1 MPEDKVLSTVDL
13 IRKTRDVLGGNARI
27 GDRRIAVW
35 MLVQARRL
43 GMTDEE
49 IRTRYSPPLKQ
60 ADLDAAWRY
69 HEEHPAEIEEAI
81 RENEEA

>member
-1 MPEDKVLSTVDL
+1 MPENKVMTAASV
-13 IRKTRDVLGGNARI
+13 IRKTRDVLGGHARI

-43 GMTDEE
+43 GMTDEA
-49 IRTRYSPPLKQ
+49 IRTRYRPPLTE

-69 HEEHPAEIEEAI
+69 HEAHPAEIDEAI
-81 RENEEA
+81 LANEEA

>member
-1 MPEDKVLSTVDL
+1 MQEDKVLSTFDL
-13 IRKTRDVLGGNARI
+13 IRKTGNVLGGHARI

-49 IRTRYSPPLKQ
+49 IRTRYRPPLQQ

-69 HEEHPAEIEEAI
+69 FEAHADEIDQAI
-81 RENEEA
+81 LANEEA